1 MNADHD
7 NYAETQLDKSE
18 RILPPGKSFQK
29 KLEQVQTSHRLE
41 YIGTK
46 KHKGWPGVSYKSE
59 QLQFIRHLFAEF
71 KSSFSWSLLIFLD
84 QTEILTAKKKIYIS
98 MIQISNGI
106 TLSSI
111 LLYLFVCHK

>member
-41 YIGTK
+41 YIG
-46 KHKGWPGVSYKSE
+46 P
-59 QLQFIRHLFAEF
+59 
-71 KSSFSWSLLIFLD
+71 
-84 QTEILTAKKKIYIS
+84 
-98 MIQISNGI
+98 
-106 TLSSI
+106 
-111 LLYLFVCHK
+111 